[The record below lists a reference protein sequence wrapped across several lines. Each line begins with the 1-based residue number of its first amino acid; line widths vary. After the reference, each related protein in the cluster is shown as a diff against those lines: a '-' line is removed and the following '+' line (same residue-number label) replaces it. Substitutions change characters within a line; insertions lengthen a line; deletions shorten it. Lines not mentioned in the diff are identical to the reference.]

1 MTRLQRLDP
10 AVKHADK
17 KEQAALKQVAAAQSE
32 VNIEQDKLLQ
42 LKEYRDEYI
51 NRRDRMQASYSVIE
65 LQEFNRFLSQ
75 LDDTIKKQMSV
86 IKLRQSQLDEQRSRW
101 LKTQINSKVIH
112 QVVKNLS
119 QEEIVKQARSE
130 QKAMDE
136 FSLRKS
142 QNR

>member
-32 VNIEQDKLLQ
+32 VNIEQNKLSQ

-51 NRRDRMQASYSVIE
+51 NRRDRKQASYSVIE

>member
-1 MTRLQRLDP
+1 MTRLERLDP

-32 VNIEQDKLLQ
+32 VNIEQNKLSQ
-42 LKEYRDEYI
+42 LKDYRDEYI
-51 NRRDRMQASYSVIE
+51 NRRDRMQASHSVIE

-86 IKLRQSQLDEQRSRW
+86 IKLRQSQLDEQRSQW

>member
-1 MTRLQRLDP
+1 MTRLERLDP

-17 KEQAALKQVAAAQSE
+17 KEQAALKLVAAAQRE
-32 VNIEQDKLLQ
+32 VNIEQNKLSQ
-42 LKEYRDEYI
+42 LRDYRDEYI
-51 NRRDRMQASYSVIE
+51 NRRDQKQASYSVIE
-65 LQEFNRFLSQ
+65 LQEFNRFLGQ

-86 IKLRQSQLDEQRSRW
+86 IKLRQSQLDEQRARW

-112 QVVKNLS
+112 QVVENLS

-130 QKAMDE
+130 QKVMDE

-142 QNR
+142 QIR